1 MKSDIMIDSAIDR
14 VMLEYKDDEK
24 VKSSKKRERE
34 KKAIKM
40 THRKEVWIHYIMDYT
55 TQSAHC

>member
-1 MKSDIMIDSAIDR
+1 MKSDIMIDSAIGR
-14 VMLEYKDDEK
+14 VMLENKNDEK

-40 THRKEVWIHYIMDYT
+40 THRKEVWIHYA